1 MFGNLIYY
9 NKKKID
15 QYSTLITGRNVER
28 KEDKADTLANQVSDY
43 LLECSEFEK
52 ILQQR
57 EDYIDFVDGKQ
68 DITITEVKM
77 SSIIRVTGE
86 IYVPEQFDMIHLIEE
101 YKPQILSGIECK
113 DDGERELL
121 NHVFSNSKMRIPI
134 FCELGSECD
143 YWLGIGKVS
152 PENMLIKYNELED
165 YEGVE
170 LTIIAKIESRKFFKD
185 KPLPVFD
192 IYKDFLGLNRALRKQ
207 ITQDRSDEFASID
220 IEEDYL
226 GLELLAIY

>member
-152 PENMLIKYNELED
+152 PENMLIEYNELED

-170 LTIIAKIESRKFFKD
+170 LTIIAKIESRIFFKD

>member
-9 NKKKID
+9 DKKKIN
-15 QYSTLITGRNVER
+15 QYSALITGRNVEH
-28 KEDKADTLANQVSDY
+28 KEDKVDTFVNQVSDY
-43 LLECSEFEK
+43 LLECSEFERL
-52 ILQQR
+52 LQQR
-57 EDYIDFVDGKQ
+57 EDYIDFADGKQ
-68 DITITEVKM
+68 DITIAEVKM

-86 IYVPEQFDMIHLIEE
+86 IYIPEQFDMIHLIEE
-101 YKPQILSGIECK
+101 YKPQILSGIDCK

-121 NHVFSNSKMRIPI
+121 NHVFNSSKMKIPI

-143 YWLGIGKVS
+143 YWLGIGKAS
-152 PENMLIKYNELED
+152 PENMLIEYNELED
-165 YEGVE
+165 YEGKE

-207 ITQDRSDEFASID
+207 IIQDRSDEFANID